1 MRKEERKKE
10 RMGFDQLLP
19 DITRATLINDP
30 SLTRCCINQN
40 CVDPR
45 TFLHS
50 LKIKHS
56 CLAVEDET
64 LPSLRT
70 YINMQGKKEN
80 LL

>member
-1 MRKEERKKE
+1 
-10 RMGFDQLLP
+10 MGIDQLLP
-19 DITRATLINDP
+19 DITRATLHQRSVFDEV
-30 SLTRCCINQN
+30 LQNQN

-70 YINMQGKKEN
+70 NINMQGEK
-80 LL
+80 